1 MTLKELIH
9 DLDIAYDLK
18 VKVYES
24 LEVSDTIGFQM
35 VSGLLEVQLKELQEI
50 IIRLK
55 LIEKDMNMGNHD
67 E

>member
-9 DLDIAYDLK
+9 DLDMAYDLK
-18 VKVYES
+18 VKVYQS
-24 LEVSDTIGFQM
+24 LEVSDTVGFQL

-55 LIEKDMNMGNHD
+55 LIEKDMRMDNKD

>member
-1 MTLKELIH
+1 MTLKQLIH
-9 DLDIAYDLK
+9 DLDLTYDLK

-24 LEVSDTIGFQM
+24 LEVSDTIGFQL
-35 VSGLLEVQLKELQEI
+35 VSGLLEAQLSELQEI

-55 LIEKDMNMGNHD
+55 LIEKDMNEGNDD